1 MIPPYVPPT
10 IVAPQPR
17 SSDSVSKTASLMSH
31 MHINS
36 SSSHL
41 SQKSS
46 TMSLSDK
53 ASSTYTNNTDEKE
66 KKKKKG
72 LKRFF

>member
-10 IVAPQPR
+10 IVASHPR

-36 SSSHL
+36 SPSQL

-53 ASSTYTNNTDEKE
+53 ASSTSTNNTDEKE